1 MYIIHYN
8 MKRKTINHE
17 YEVNKSYFYSFI

>member
-1 MYIIHYN
+1 